1 MSRAGDG
8 APRSEQRRLDGSIS
22 FRCMTREKLRYEAT
36 ARGLGFPSLSAWIVD
51 LMQSQGGVSP
61 RLRRMLSGRL
71 AQVGARLAEMSI
83 TEGSDHVGT
92 DLSALVS
99 EITQVQVMLMTGATD
114 DPEVD

>member
-22 FRCMTREKLRYEAT
+22 FRCMAHEKLRYEAT
-36 ARGLGFPSLSAWIVD
+36 ARELGFLSLSAWIVD

-61 RLRRMLSGRL
+61 RLRRVLSGRL
-71 AQVGARLAEMSI
+71 AHVGARLSEMS
-83 TEGSDHVGT
+83 TTDGSDFAGS

-99 EITQVQVMLMTGATD
+99 EITRLQVMLMTGATD
-114 DPEVD
+114 DSETD

>member
-22 FRCMTREKLRYEAT
+22 FRCMAHEKLRYEAT
-36 ARGLGFPSLSAWIVD
+36 ARRLGFPSLSAWIVD

-61 RLRRMLSGRL
+61 RLRRVLSGRL

-83 TEGSDHVGT
+83 TDGSDYVGS

-99 EITQVQVMLMTGATD
+99 EITRLQVMLMTGATD
-114 DPEVD
+114 DSEAD